1 MEWLNYHH
9 LFYFWVVA
17 REGGLTQ
24 AGKVLK
30 LSHPTLSAQV
40 RALERS
46 MGEELFT
53 RVGRRLV
60 LTSTG
65 RTVFRYAD
73 EIFALGREMVDT
85 IQGRAT
91 GKPMRLNVGVADAVP
106 KLIVKRL
113 LEPAF
118 ELDESVRIVC
128 REDRHEQLLTDLAL
142 HALDLVIADAP
153 VPPGSNVRVFHHLL
167 GESGV
172 SIFGVPKLASRY
184 RRGFPKSLEGA
195 PMLLPLEGFSL
206 RRSLN
211 AWFDQE
217 RIRPE
222 VAGEF
227 EDNALLEVFGADGA
241 GLFPASS
248 AVARE
253 VERRYGVEL
262 LGPAEHVRER
272 FYAISAERR
281 LKNPAVVAISETAR
295 ATLFAE

>member
-1 MEWLNYHH
+1 MDWLNYHH
-9 LFYFWVVA
+9 LYYFWVVA

-24 AGKVLK
+24 AGKVLR

-40 RALERS
+40 HALERS
-46 MGEELFT
+46 LGTELFQ

-60 LTSTG
+60 LTGMG

-73 EIFALGREMVDT
+73 EIFSLGREMVDT

-118 ELDESVRIVC
+118 KLEERVRIVC
-128 REDRHEQLLTDLAL
+128 REDSHDQLLADLSM
-142 HALDLVIADAP
+142 HALDVVIADAP
-153 VPPGSNVRVFHHLL
+153 VPPGSAVRAFHHLL

-172 SIFGVPKLASRY
+172 SIFAAPKLAAKL
-184 RRGFPKSLEGA
+184 RRGFPKSLHGA
-195 PMLLPLEGFSL
+195 PMLLPLEGVPL

-211 AWFDQE
+211 AWFDAQ
-217 RIRPE
+217 RLRPE
-222 VAGEF
+222 IVGEF
-227 EDNALLEVFGADGA
+227 EDSALLEVFGADA
-241 GLFPASS
+241 MALFPAPT
-248 AVARE
+248 AVADDVR
-253 VERRYGVEL
+253 RRYGVEIV
-262 LGPAEHVRER
+262 GRAEGVHER

-281 LKNPAVVAISETAR
+281 LSNPAVVAISR
-295 ATLFAE
+295 AAQEELFTD

>member
-9 LFYFWVVA
+9 LFYFWAVA

-118 ELDESVRIVC
+118 ALDESVRIVC

-172 SIFGVPKLASRY
+172 SIFGVPRLANRY

-211 AWFDQE
+211 AWFDHE
-217 RIRPE
+217 HIRPE

-253 VERRYGVEL
+253 VKRRYGVEL
-262 LGPAEHVRER
+262 LGPAENVRER